1 MTTYTNRVVWTG
13 DHLGHTYCE
22 NETDMPFSAPP
33 ALHGH
38 PKMMTPEDALVMAI
52 NTCYHM
58 MIIWAAERF
67 KLDMTAYESSAVG
80 EIEEFLDQTSW
91 FKKITLNPKI
101 TVRGSSEPV
110 VQRALQLAY
119 KYSTIAQSFKGEVV
133 IEPEII
139 II

>member
-1 MTTYTNRVVWTG
+1 MTTYTNKVVWAG
-13 DHLGHTYCE
+13 NHLGHTYCE
-22 NETDMPFSAPP
+22 NGTDMPFSAPP

-38 PKMMTPEDALVMAI
+38 PGMMTPEDALVMAV

-67 KLDMTAYESSAVG
+67 KLDMTAYESSASG

-91 FKKITLNPKI
+91 FKKITLKPKI

-110 VQRALQLAY
+110 VNRAMQLAY

-133 IEPEII
+133 IEPEIVI
-139 II
+139 I